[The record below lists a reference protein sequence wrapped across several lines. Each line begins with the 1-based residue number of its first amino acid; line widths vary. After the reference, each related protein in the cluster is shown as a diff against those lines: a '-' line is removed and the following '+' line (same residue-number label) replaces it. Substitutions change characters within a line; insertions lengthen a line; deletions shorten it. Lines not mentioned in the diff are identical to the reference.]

1 MCLSV
6 SGFEIDRKSELPP
19 RQGTEAAGSSNA
31 TANTRTAQK
40 FFKLNLR
47 LIIINLKIFYRILVD
62 HPPTETDQNNT
73 NRFKERKKKIRKKIG
88 RLHCLSF
95 KFFILTNLNDGN
107 KKFDYFCIGTCIIVQ
122 SIPCLRHNITHYQ

>member
-1 MCLSV
+1 M
-6 SGFEIDRKSELPP
+6 G
-19 RQGTEAAGSSNA
+19 AAGSSNA

-40 FFKLNLR
+40 FFKFKVNYNKLKNLLSNPSR
-47 LIIINLKIFYRILVD
+47 
-62 HPPTETDQNNT
+62 PPTNRNRPNNT
-73 NRFKERKKKIRKKIG
+73 NRFKERKKDKKKKIG

-122 SIPCLRHNITHYQ
+122 SIPCLRHN

>member
-19 RQGTEAAGSSNA
+19 RQGTEAAGSSNT

-62 HPPTETDQNNT
+62 HPPTETDQT
-73 NRFKERKKKIRKKIG
+73 TPTASKKEKKKIRKKIG

>member
-6 SGFEIDRKSELPP
+6 SVFELTEPELPP

-62 HPPTETDQNNT
+62 HPPTETDQT
-73 NRFKERKKKIRKKIG
+73 TPTASKKEKKDKKKNRTAS
-88 RLHCLSF
+88 LL
-95 KFFILTNLNDGN
+95 
-107 KKFDYFCIGTCIIVQ
+107 VV
-122 SIPCLRHNITHYQ
+122 